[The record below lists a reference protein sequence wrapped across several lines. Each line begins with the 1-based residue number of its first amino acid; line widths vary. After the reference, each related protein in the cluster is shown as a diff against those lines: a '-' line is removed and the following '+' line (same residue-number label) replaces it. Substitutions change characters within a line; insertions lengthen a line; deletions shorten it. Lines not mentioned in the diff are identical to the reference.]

1 MTDAKLKKILDE
13 INKKSGEQIA
23 FIGERREIQSITTG
37 VDNLDFDI
45 GCDGYPRGRITE
57 IYGREGASK
66 TSLALFGIA
75 QAQKAGMKCV
85 FVDAENTLDFE
96 LAESLGVDMDNLT
109 ILYPNYGEEALTALE
124 TMLHSD
130 MADFIVIDSI
140 PSLRPLAELEADVNK
155 PNFGG
160 LAKMWSN
167 AVYRLVPLLAKKQAV
182 LILINQV
189 RANMVG
195 GTYDPF
201 VTPGGHAIKFH
212 ASLRMEIRRK
222 AVLKGEG
229 ETKGLQIEYRI
240 KKSKMSK
247 EQAVSGMIDYVFGEG
262 FFGELDLLG
271 MGVKAGLVRRGGS
284 TYTLIEGEER
294 LGNNKEEAL
303 ATIIGRPE
311 LVEQIKAAY

>member
-37 VDNLDFDI
+37 VPCLDFDI

-57 IYGREGASK
+57 IYGKEGASK
-66 TSLALFGIA
+66 TSLALYGIA
-75 QAQKAGMKCV
+75 QAQNAGMKCV

-96 LAESLGVDMDNLT
+96 LAESLGVNMDKLT
-109 ILYPNYGEEALTALE
+109 ILYPNYGEEGLTAIE
-124 TMLHSD
+124 TMLQSD
-130 MADFIVIDSI
+130 LADFIVIDSI
-140 PSLRPLAELEADVNK
+140 PSMRPLAELEADVNK

-160 LAKMWSN
+160 LAKMWSS

-195 GTYDPF
+195 GQFDPF

-212 ASLRMEIRRK
+212 ASLRLEIKKK
-222 AVLKGEG
+222 AVLKKGE
-229 ETKGLQIEYRI
+229 ETAGIQVGYKV

-247 EQAVSGMIDYVFGEG
+247 ELPAGEMNYIYEKG
-262 FFGELDLLG
+262 FEGELDLLG
-271 MGVKAGLVRRGGS
+271 MGVKAGIIRRGGA
-284 TYTLIEGEER
+284 TYTIVESEEKLATGKEQALAKILETPELIE
-294 LGNNKEEAL
+294 K
-303 ATIIGRPE
+303 
-311 LVEQIKAAY
+311 IKNAY